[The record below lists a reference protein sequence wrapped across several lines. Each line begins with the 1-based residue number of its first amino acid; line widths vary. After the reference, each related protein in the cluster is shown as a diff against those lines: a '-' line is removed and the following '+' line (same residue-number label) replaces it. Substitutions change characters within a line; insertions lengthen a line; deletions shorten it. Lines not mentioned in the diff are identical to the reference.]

1 MKRLSKKIISLMIT
15 LAIVMSMVISMH
27 VSAAVMPGSG
37 AQTLTI
43 TGQVYGENAEETNQV
58 LEVSNITLSG
68 KMGETFKGTVKAVV
82 AGLDFFTLRAEAD
95 AQHLVLEIPQALEN
109 SISVEYGTFVSN
121 ISSQVLSLLG
131 QMGIDL
137 NDMTGTM
144 PGLSSPFAQMSE
156 EEIQDMIAP
165 YLQLFMESIQECTSV
180 ENGVDI
186 ELTNLGL
193 TKNGDLYTWAP
204 TAEQFTELCEKLMS
218 LLMTVSAIGYVI
230 MLAAGFIPGSGNVK
244 FILITLGYML
254 ANFGQYGF
262 YLIMMIS
269 IMNTVEYNEYEHGVR
284 DEAIIGSLRP
294 FLTKMAS
301 ALTVAI
307 ANLTYITF
315 GILKYT
321 NGISEYEQAANAGEI
336 TAEAKADAITQLL
349 SSVQNGQSL
358 GLLVVMTVLPFL
370 LMYASYVLYKKKYI
384 LDEAEYERIC
394 TEIKAR
400 QKEKTV

>member
-137 NDMTGTM
+137 NDLSGTM
-144 PGLSSPFAQMSE
+144 PGLSMP
-156 EEIQDMIAP
+156 P
-165 YLQLFMESIQECTSV
+165 
-180 ENGVDI
+180 
-186 ELTNLGL
+186 
-193 TKNGDLYTWAP
+193 P
-204 TAEQFTELCEKLMS
+204 
-218 LLMTVSAIGYVI
+218 
-230 MLAAGFIPGSGNVK
+230 
-244 FILITLGYML
+244 
-254 ANFGQYGF
+254 
-262 YLIMMIS
+262 
-269 IMNTVEYNEYEHGVR
+269 
-284 DEAIIGSLRP
+284 
-294 FLTKMAS
+294 
-301 ALTVAI
+301 
-307 ANLTYITF
+307 
-315 GILKYT
+315 
-321 NGISEYEQAANAGEI
+321 
-336 TAEAKADAITQLL
+336 
-349 SSVQNGQSL
+349 
-358 GLLVVMTVLPFL
+358 
-370 LMYASYVLYKKKYI
+370 
-384 LDEAEYERIC
+384 
-394 TEIKAR
+394 
-400 QKEKTV
+400 